1 MSLDSNNLFFFQKV
15 IVWWNKRTKQGSYIK
30 PNLNAKK
37 TSKHFHGFIQFG
49 RKRYINLKIFGIWK
63 KIYVFRISIF
73 GEQYSEF
80 SLIDITDFNY
90 NEVHVLTFSHKIWI
104 EQYGKNVNISCNKLN
119 IKIHWTLHITW
130 LMQCIEIDINSWLNC
145 NRSNYVQRSSIW
157 PAMYRME
164 LWKKKGFVQKKYFG

>member
-1 MSLDSNNLFFFQKV
+1 MLKKPRNTFTASYNLVENV
-15 IVWWNKRTKQGSYIK
+15 I
-30 PNLNAKK
+30 L
-37 TSKHFHGFIQFG
+37 
-49 RKRYINLKIFGIWK
+49 IWRFLGYGK

-73 GEQYSEF
+73 GEQYSKF

-90 NEVHVLTFSHKIWI
+90 NEVHVITFSHKIWI

-164 LWKKKGFVQKKYFG
+164 LWKKKGFVQNFFWFVHKKYFG